1 MKYDR
6 LLRLTSLIDYISSAP
21 GKNYQFYAEKFG
33 VHPRTI
39 RRDINALSEAGFPVE
54 TSAGIR
60 FINDIQLPEIN
71 FNYNQAFTL
80 MIALSELKR
89 YTQFGGELDE
99 VKEKLESILPEEL
112 LNIAKKIENRV
123 GIYPSRPEIAAEI
136 SDKMMPLI
144 SSLINNRR
152 IEIKYY
158 SFSSDETKKRKVD
171 PYGIFFRRRDWYLVG
186 YCHLRED
193 LRTFRFSRI
202 LDWEHINQYFELPAD
217 FDLDTYVTE
226 CWELMRSEAAKIK
239 VKFSSSVAQLILET
253 KFNKQEEK
261 KELSDGSVLYSVE
274 VKGWKEVFFWI
285 LSFGGDAEIIS
296 PDWLKDKAS
305 EEAEKMLEK
314 YS

>member
-21 GKNYQFYAEKFG
+21 GKTYQFYADEFG

-39 RRDINALSEAGFPVE
+39 RRDIDALSEAGLPVE

-60 FINDIQLPEIN
+60 FINDIQLPEID

-89 YTQFGGELDE
+89 YTQFGGELTE
-99 VKEKLESILPEEL
+99 VKKKLKETLPDKLVAMVEEIEKRI
-112 LNIAKKIENRV
+112 
-123 GIYPSRPEIAAEI
+123 GIYPSRPEIATEI
-136 SDKMMPLI
+136 SDKMMPII

-152 IEIKYY
+152 IKINYY
-158 SFSSDETKKRKVD
+158 SFSSDETTQRKID
-171 PYGIFFRRRDWYLVG
+171 PYAVFFRRRDWYLVG
-186 YCHLRED
+186 FCHLRNQ
-193 LRTFRFSRI
+193 LRMFRFSRI
-202 LDWEHINQYFELPAD
+202 LEWEHLDQYFELPND

-226 CWELMRSEAAKIK
+226 CWELMRNDPAEIE
-239 VKFSSSVAQLILET
+239 VKFSSDVAQLILET
-253 KFNKQEEK
+253 EFNKQEEK
-261 KELSDGSVLYSVE
+261 EKLADGSVLYRVQ

-296 PDWLKDKAS
+296 PDWLRDKAKG
-305 EEAEKMLEK
+305 EVERMLEK
-314 YS
+314 YN